1 MSFLENIYS
10 RFESKSTIFLAN
22 KNWQWRVVAV
32 AVVAMLLSF
41 FNNISPLKDFK
52 NYYEEVIVKKG
63 EYFLYNVTKDRSQNL
78 TEHRVYE
85 EPASNNRVFRLTLP
99 VLVKIFHVRHV
110 SVFVYGLQLFLG
122 ILLYFLLTR
131 FLFQILNDKLA
142 TMLAVIALACIYF
155 GTSFFVEYG
164 GYGDFYTFFF
174 LFLSIYFRNPLL
186 IFLTMFTA
194 TWCDERAVV
203 AGSLVFAYWWIA
215 EKIKEDKPI
224 SFVPNVQM
232 LAILVAIIA
241 YIAIRFGYLI
251 PQLGMESTYKKGE
264 FTEQLFASLPSFG
277 FKFIWIL
284 EGLWLV
290 MLLAFIV
297 LYVKKDYFKLLIVFG
312 GTIAMIVSG
321 FTTYDSTRSGSF
333 VFPMIFLGLIAVKTK
348 LTEKE
353 MRIFMF
359 LVALLCFLHP
369 LANKTHGVGYFLM

>member
-1 MSFLENIYS
+1 MSFLENIYH
-10 RFESKSTIFLAN
+10 RFEVKSTAFLAN
-22 KNWQWRVVAV
+22 KNWQWRVVTV
-32 AVVAMLLSF
+32 AVVAMILSF
-41 FNNISPLKDFK
+41 FNNQSPLWDFK

-63 EYFLYNVTKDRSQNL
+63 EYYLYQITKDRSQNL
-78 TEHRVYE
+78 TEHRVYQE
-85 EPASNNRVFRLTLP
+85 GASNNRVFRLTLP

-110 SVFVYGLQLFLG
+110 SIFVYGLQLLLG
-122 ILLYFLLTR
+122 ILLYFFLTR
-131 FLFQILNDKLA
+131 FLFQIINDKLA

-186 IFLTMFTA
+186 IFLVMFTA
-194 TWCDERAVV
+194 TWCDERALV

-215 EKIKEDKPI
+215 EKIKDDKPI
-224 SFVPNVQM
+224 SFVPNRQM
-232 LAILVAIIA
+232 LAIVVAEIA
-241 YIAIRFGYLI
+241 YISLRYYLMTY
-251 PQLGMESTYKKGE
+251 QGMKSTYKKGE

-277 FKFIWIL
+277 FKFTWIL
-284 EGLWLV
+284 EGFWLV
-290 MLLAFIV
+290 MFLAFVV
-297 LYVKKDYFKLLIVFG
+297 LYLKKDYFKLLIVFG

-333 VFPMIFLGLIAVKTK
+333 VFPMIFLGLIIVKTK

-353 MRIFMF
+353 MRVFMF

>member
-1 MSFLENIYS
+1 MSFLENIYH
-10 RFESKSTIFLAN
+10 RFEVKSTTFLAH
-22 KNWQWRVVAV
+22 KNWQWRIVAV
-32 AVVAMLLSF
+32 ATLAMFLSF
-41 FNNISPLKDFK
+41 FNNQSPLHDLR
-52 NYYEEVIVKKG
+52 NYYEDVFVKKG

-78 TEHRVYE
+78 TEHRVYK

-99 VLVKIFHVRHV
+99 VLVKIFHIRHV
-110 SVFVYGLQLFLG
+110 SFFVYGLQLLLG

-142 TMLAVIALACIYF
+142 TMLSVIALACIYF
-155 GTSFFVEYG
+155 GTSFFVEYA

-186 IFLTMFTA
+186 VFLAMFTA

-224 SFVPNVQM
+224 SFIPNKQM
-232 LAILVAIIA
+232 LAIVVAEIA
-241 YIAIRFGYLI
+241 YISLRYYLMTY
-251 PQLGMESTYKKGE
+251 QGMEGTYKKGE

-284 EGLWLV
+284 EGFWLV
-290 MLLAFIV
+290 MLLAFVI
-297 LYVKKDYFKLLIVFG
+297 LYLKKDYLKLLIVFG

-321 FTTYDSTRSGSF
+321 FTTFDSTRSGSF

-353 MRIFMF
+353 MRVLLL

>member
-10 RFESKSTIFLAN
+10 RFESKSLAFLAN
-22 KNWQWRVVAV
+22 NNWQLRIVAI
-32 AVVAMLLSF
+32 ATLAMLLSF
-41 FNNISPLKDFK
+41 FNNQSPLHDFR
-52 NYYEEVIVKKG
+52 NFYDDVIVKKG

-99 VLVKIFHVRHV
+99 VLVKIFHIRHV
-110 SVFVYGLQLFLG
+110 SVFVYGLQLILG

-155 GTSFFVEYG
+155 GTSFFVEYA

-186 IFLTMFTA
+186 VFGAMFTA

-224 SFVPNVQM
+224 SFVPNKQM
-232 LAILVAIIA
+232 LAIIA
-241 YIAIRFGYLI
+241 AEIGYISLRYYLMTY
-251 PQLGMESTYKKGE
+251 QGMEGTYKKGE

-284 EGLWLV
+284 EGFWLI
-290 MLLAFIV
+290 MLLAFLI
-297 LYVKKDYFKLLIVFG
+297 LYIKKDYLKLLIVFG

-321 FTTYDSTRSGSF
+321 FTTFDSTRSGSF

-348 LTEKE
+348 LNEKE
-353 MRIFMF
+353 IRVLLL